1 MNDNTNLISL
11 NLDLAADK
19 IRQVAFANTDALAS
33 PEETLNSLTVYAKL
47 KSLENIVSDQLK
59 ALEKRLNNA
68 AAQHKGA
75 AVTAQAEFIG
85 FDAAGHP
92 TPKSIVVTVGEMA
105 TSKDEILA
113 DALRA
118 DLGVSD
124 AIVDD
129 VTDTITFRVPK
140 KAKAL
145 VKDLQ
150 VVPINDRAVKRE
162 IALGNI
168 DPKYV
173 ITKTKTNY
181 GATAT
186 INTVKGAN

>member
-19 IRQVAFANTDALAS
+19 IRQVAFSNTDALAS

-47 KSLENIVSDQLK
+47 KSLENIVADQLK

-68 AAQHKGA
+68 AQQHKDA
-75 AVTAQAEFIG
+75 TLTAQAEFIG

-92 TPKSIVVTVGEMA
+92 TPKSIVVTIGEMV
-105 TSKDEILA
+105 TYKDEILA
-113 DALRA
+113 DTLRA
-118 DLGVSD
+118 DFGVGD
-124 AIVDD
+124 AKVDD
-129 VTDTITFRVPK
+129 VTDTVSFHVPK
-140 KAKAL
+140 NARPL
-145 VKDLQ
+145 LKDIQ
-150 VVPINDRAVKRE
+150 VLPINDRAIKRE
-162 IALGNI
+162 IACGHL

-173 ITKTKTNY
+173 LTHPKTIY